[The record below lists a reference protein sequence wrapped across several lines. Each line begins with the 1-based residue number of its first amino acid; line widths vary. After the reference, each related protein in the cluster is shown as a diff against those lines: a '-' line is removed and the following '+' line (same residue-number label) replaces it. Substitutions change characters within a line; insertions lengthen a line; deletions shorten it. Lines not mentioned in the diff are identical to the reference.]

1 MARIDLTGFEAALA
15 EMRKRGE
22 QSDAVAQA
30 ILDTGAAAAVES
42 WRETI
47 TRLGLV
53 KTGAM
58 RDSIAATAPKTDG
71 GILYREITA
80 KGTDEKGVRNGEKAF
95 ILHYGTSRIKRS
107 YWWDT
112 AEQDAAPKVTAA
124 MAAAWKTYTETGNVP
139 AVAAGVFKS
148 TSGRGR
154 SRRK

>member
-22 QSDAVAQA
+22 QSGPVAQA
-30 ILDTGAAAAVES
+30 ILDAGAAAAVES

-58 RDSIAATAPKTDG
+58 RDSIAATAPKTTG

-80 KGTDEKGVRNGEKAF
+80 KGTDRNGTRNGAKAF
-95 ILHYGTSRIKRS
+95 ILHYGKSTAKGNH
-107 YWWDT
+107 WWDT
-112 AEQDAAPKVTAA
+112 AESDAAPKVTAA
-124 MAAAWKTYTETGNVP
+124 MTAAWNTYKETGNVP

-154 SRRK
+154 TRRK